1 MSRLSLALSE
11 PLVAA
16 AFGGLCVYALVNTV
30 VFVAFAI
37 DKRRATRAQRRIPE
51 RSLHML
57 TVIGALGALGAM
69 FGLRHKTR
77 KPRFLAVTVVAVI
90 AHGAL
95 LVGAW
100 CARTYFM

>member
-16 AFGGLCVYALVNTV
+16 AFGGLCIYALVNTGA
-30 VFVAFAI
+30 FVAFAI
-37 DKRRATRAQRRIPE
+37 DKRRATRTQRRISE
-51 RSLHML
+51 RSLHVL
-57 TVIGALGALGAM
+57 TIFGALGALGAI

-77 KPRFLAVTVVAVI
+77 KARFLAVTVVAVI

-100 CARTYFM
+100 CVVAHFM